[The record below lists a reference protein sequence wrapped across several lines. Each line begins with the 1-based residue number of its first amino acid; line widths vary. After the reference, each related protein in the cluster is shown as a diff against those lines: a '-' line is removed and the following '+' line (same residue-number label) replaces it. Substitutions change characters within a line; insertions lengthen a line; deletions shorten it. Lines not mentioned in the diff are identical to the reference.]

1 MLPNQAQISKE
12 SENESKFRKINAKD
26 NLNQSQYYSGN
37 LKDKKFSE
45 EEIISILELNPGLM
59 FNSID

>member
-1 MLPNQAQISKE
+1 MLPIQAQISKE

-37 LKDKKFSE
+37 LKDKKLSE

>member
-37 LKDKKFSE
+37 LKDKKLSE